1 MVQCSES
8 YIEICVNVCNVVVML
23 FRCFVCL
30 IITPPPPAVSKDL
43 KAAADTSMMQE
54 FEKVVKFNVRQVIEF
69 ELRITGK
76 PSIG

>member
-1 MVQCSES
+1 MPN
-8 YIEICVNVCNVVVML
+8 YNAPPAP
-23 FRCFVCL
+23 
-30 IITPPPPAVSKDL
+30 PPPPAVSKDL